1 MRLATF
7 LLACGLPLLAPVA
20 ATAAAPAAQR
30 PPVTPL
36 AVRKYLVYF
45 RDKAASPYSVSQPQA
60 FLSARAVQRRSRQGI
75 AVQPRDLPV
84 NPAYVAQ
91 VRAVPGV
98 QVWYSSRWLNA
109 AVVVCDASVLP
120 TVLALPCVRS
130 SGVLNRPTNQPSP
143 AKLEPEEPAATT
155 LNRLSGTPADYG
167 TAFGQADMLGAVA
180 MHDAGFRGEGMQI
193 AVFDAGFPGVNTTA
207 PFAAL
212 FTENRVAS
220 TFNFVDKTTNV
231 YLRDGHGTN
240 CLSTMAA
247 NQTGPFIGTAPKAT
261 YRLCIT
267 EDAGS
272 ENPIEEANWLV
283 AAEYADSCGVDVISS
298 SLGYTTFDNA
308 ALSHTYADMNG
319 RTTIATQAATVA
331 ARVGMLVVNA
341 AGNDGNATWRYI
353 GAPADAD
360 SIISV
365 AAVSAALTRASFSSY
380 GPSADG
386 RIKPDLAAQGG
397 AAAIVSVA
405 GAVGRGNGT
414 SFACPILAGM
424 AAGFWQ
430 ANPGLTA
437 QQVIS
442 YLKQSATQANAPDNS
457 LGWGIPNFPKAQ
469 ALANPFVP
477 LSDLSI
483 YPNPLAAGQDLLL
496 NVPTDL
502 RNIPLTVRMY
512 DVRGALV
519 AEQQLTASSATA
531 VLAAGRLRPGLYL
544 CRVQWQG
551 EAPRTLRFAKQ

>member
-1 MRLATF
+1 MRLATL
-7 LLACGLPLLAPVA
+7 LLACGLPLLAPTPA
-20 ATAAAPAAQR
+20 AAAPAQR

-45 RDKAASPYSVSQPQA
+45 RDKAASPYSTSQPQA
-60 FLSARAVQRRSRQGI
+60 FLSARAVQRRTRQGI

-98 QVWYSSRWLNA
+98 QVWYTSRWLNA
-109 AVVVCDASVLP
+109 AVVACAASALP
-120 TVLALPCVRS
+120 TVLALPCVRT
-130 SGVLNRPTNQPSP
+130 SGTLDRPATQPTP
-143 AKLEPEEPAATT
+143 AKLEPEEPAATA

-167 TAFGQADMLGAVA
+167 SAFGQADMLGAVA

-212 FTENRVAS
+212 FTDNRVAS
-220 TFNFVDKTTNV
+220 TFNFVDKTTSV

-240 CLSTMAA
+240 CLSTLAA
-247 NQTGPFIGTAPKAT
+247 NQPGTFIGTAPKAT

-267 EDAGS
+267 EDTNS
-272 ENPIEEANWLV
+272 ENPIEEANWLL

-308 ALSHTYADMNG
+308 ALNHTYADMNG
-319 RTTIATQAATVA
+319 RNTIAAKAATVA

-341 AGNDGNATWRYI
+341 AGNDGNAAWRYI

-365 AAVSAALTRASFSSY
+365 AAVSAALTRTSFSSY

-386 RIKPDLAAQGG
+386 RTKPDLAAQGG
-397 AAAIVSVA
+397 SAAIISTSGSPA
-405 GAVGRGNGT
+405 RGNGT

-437 QQVIS
+437 QQVIR

-457 LGWGIPNFPKAQ
+457 LGWGIPDFPKAN

-477 LSDLSI
+477 LADLSL
-483 YPNPLAAGQDLLL
+483 YPNPLADDQDLRL

-502 RNIPLTVRMY
+502 RNLALTVRVY
-512 DVRGALV
+512 DMRGALV
-519 AEQQLTASSATA
+519 AEQQLTAPSATA

-544 CRVQWQG
+544 CRVQWGDG
-551 EAPRTLRFAKQ
+551 EARTLRFARQ

>member
-1 MRLATF
+1 MRLATL
-7 LLACGLPLLAPVA
+7 LLAGGLLLLAPVSA
-20 ATAAAPAAQR
+20 AVAAPVAR

-45 RDKAASPYSVSQPQA
+45 RDKAASPYSVGQPQA
-60 FLSARAVQRRSRQGI
+60 FLSARSVQRRTRQGI
-75 AVQPRDLPV
+75 AVKPRDLPV

-98 QVWYSSRWLNA
+98 QVWYTSRWLNA

-120 TVLALPCVRS
+120 TVLALPCVRT
-130 SGVLNRPTNQPSP
+130 SGALNRPATQPTP
-143 AKLEPEEPAATT
+143 AKLEPEEPATA

-167 TAFGQADMLGAVA
+167 IAFGQADMLGAVA

-207 PFAAL
+207 PFAPLLA
-212 FTENRVAS
+212 ENRVAS
-220 TFNFVDKTTNV
+220 TFNFVDKNTNV

-247 NQTGPFIGTAPKAT
+247 NQVGTFIGTAPKAT

-267 EDAGS
+267 EDTGS
-272 ENPIEEANWLV
+272 ENPIEEANWLL

-298 SLGYTTFDNA
+298 SLGYTTFDNP

-319 RTTIATQAATVA
+319 RNTIAAQAATMA

-341 AGNDGNATWRYI
+341 AGNDGNAPWHYI

-365 AAVSAALTRASFSSY
+365 AAVTAALTRAGFSSY

-397 AAAIVSVA
+397 AAAIVSTSGTPV
-405 GAVGRGNGT
+405 RGNGT

-430 ANPGLTA
+430 ANPSLTA

-442 YLKQSATQANAPDNS
+442 YLKQSATQAKAPDNS
-457 LGWGIPNFPKAQ
+457 LGWGIPNFGKANE
-469 ALANPFVP
+469 LANPFVP
-477 LSDLSI
+477 LADLSI
-483 YPNPLAAGQDLLL
+483 YPNPLADGQDMLL

-502 RNIPLTVRMY
+502 RNQLLTVRVY
-512 DVRGALV
+512 DMRGALV
-519 AEQQLTASSATA
+519 AEQQLTTPSPTA
-531 VLAAGRLRPGLYL
+531 VLQPGRLRPGLYL
-544 CRVQWQG
+544 CRVQWG
-551 EAPRTLRFAKQ
+551 DEAPRTLRFAKQ

>member
-7 LLACGLPLLAPVA
+7 LLAGLLPLLPPVSVAVA
-20 ATAAAPAAQR
+20 APLAR

-60 FLSARAVQRRSRQGI
+60 FLSARSVQRRTRQGI
-75 AVQPRDLPV
+75 AVKPRDLPV

-98 QVWYSSRWLNA
+98 QVWYTSRWLNA
-109 AVVVCDASVLP
+109 AVVLCDASVLP
-120 TVLALPCVRS
+120 TVLALPCVRT
-130 SGVLNRPTNQPSP
+130 SGALDRPATQPTP
-143 AKLEPEEPAATT
+143 AKLEPEEPATA
-155 LNRLSGTPADYG
+155 LGRPSGTPADYG
-167 TAFGQADMLGAVA
+167 IAFGQADMLGAVA
-180 MHDAGFRGEGMQI
+180 MHDAGYRGEGMQI
-193 AVFDAGFPGVNTTA
+193 AVFDAGFPGVNMTA
-207 PFAAL
+207 PFASLLA
-212 FTENRVAS
+212 ENRVAS
-220 TFNFVDKTTNV
+220 TFNFVDKNTNV

-247 NQTGPFIGTAPKAT
+247 NQTGTFIGTAPKAT
-261 YRLCIT
+261 YRLCLT
-267 EDAGS
+267 EDSNS
-272 ENPIEEANWLV
+272 ENPIEEANWLI

-298 SLGYTTFDNA
+298 SLGYTTFDNPT
-308 ALSHTYADMNG
+308 LSHTYADMNG
-319 RTTIATQAATVA
+319 RTTIATKAATVA

-341 AGNDGNATWRYI
+341 AGNDGDGAWHYI

-365 AAVSAALTRASFSSY
+365 AAVSAALTRTSFSSY
-380 GPSADG
+380 GPTFDG

-397 AAAIVSVA
+397 SAAIVSTS
-405 GAVGRGNGT
+405 GAPSRGNGT

-457 LGWGIPNFPKAQ
+457 LGWGIPNFAKANE
-469 ALANPFVP
+469 LANPFVP
-477 LSDLSI
+477 LAELSI
-483 YPNPLAAGQDLLL
+483 YPNPLADGQDLLL

-502 RNIPLTVRMY
+502 RNTPLTVRVY

-519 AEQQLTASSATA
+519 AEQQLTTLSPRA
-531 VLAAGRLRPGLYL
+531 VLAAGQLRPGLYL
-544 CRVQWQG
+544 CRVQWAD
-551 EAPRTLRFAKQ
+551 EAPRTLRFTKQ

>member
-20 ATAAAPAAQR
+20 AAVAAPAAR

-60 FLSARAVQRRSRQGI
+60 FLSARSVQRRTKQGI
-75 AVQPRDLPV
+75 AVKPRDLPV

-98 QVWYSSRWLNA
+98 QVWYTSRWLNA
-109 AVVVCDASVLP
+109 AVVMCDASVLP
-120 TVLALPCVRS
+120 TVLALPCVRT
-130 SGVLNRPTNQPSP
+130 SGALNRPATQPSP
-143 AKLEPEEPAATT
+143 VKLEPEEPASTS

-167 TAFGQADMLGAVA
+167 SAFGQVDMLGAVA
-180 MHDAGFRGEGMQI
+180 MHDAGYRGEGMQI

-207 PFAAL
+207 PFASLMAD
-212 FTENRVAS
+212 NRVAS
-220 TFNFVDKTTNV
+220 TFNFVDKSPNV

-247 NQTGPFIGTAPKAT
+247 NQTGTFIGTAPKAT

-267 EDAGS
+267 EDTGS
-272 ENPIEEANWLV
+272 ENPIEEANWLL

-298 SLGYTTFDNA
+298 SLGYTTFDNPT
-308 ALSHTYADMNG
+308 LSHTYADMNG
-319 RTTIATQAATVA
+319 RNTIATKAATVA

-341 AGNDGNATWRYI
+341 AGNDGNGAWRYI

-380 GPSADG
+380 GTTADG
-386 RIKPDLAAQGG
+386 RIKPDLAAQG
-397 AAAIVSVA
+397 ASAAIVSTSGTPV
-405 GAVGRGNGT
+405 RGNGT

-442 YLKQSATQANAPDNS
+442 YLKQSATQAKAPDNS
-457 LGWGIPNFPKAQ
+457 LGWGIPNFAKANE
-469 ALANPFVP
+469 LANPFVP
-477 LSDLSI
+477 LTELSI
-483 YPNPLAAGQDLLL
+483 YPNPLADGQDLLL

-502 RNIPLTVRMY
+502 RNIPLTVRVY
-512 DVRGALV
+512 DMRGALV
-519 AEQQLTASSATA
+519 AEQQLTTSSPTA
-531 VLAAGRLRPGLYL
+531 VLPAGRLRPGIYL
-544 CRVQWQG
+544 CRVQWG
-551 EAPRTLRFAKQ
+551 NEAPRTLRLARQ

>member
-1 MRLATF
+1 MRLAT
-7 LLACGLPLLAPVA
+7 LILACGLPLLAPVVA
-20 ATAAAPAAQR
+20 LAAPAQR

-60 FLSARAVQRRSRQGI
+60 FLSARSVQRRTRQGI
-75 AVQPRDLPV
+75 SIKPRDLPV

-98 QVWYSSRWLNA
+98 QVWYTSRWLNA

-130 SGVLNRPTNQPSP
+130 SGALNRPATAPTP
-143 AKLEPEEPAATT
+143 AKLEPEEPAATV

-167 TAFGQADMLGAVA
+167 IAFGQADMLGAVA

-207 PFAAL
+207 PFASL

-220 TFNFVDKTTNV
+220 TFNFVDKTTSV

-247 NQTGPFIGTAPKAT
+247 NQAGTFIGTAPKAT

-267 EDAGS
+267 EDTGS

-308 ALSHTYADMNG
+308 ALSYTYADMNG
-319 RTTIATQAATVA
+319 RTAIASRAATVA

-341 AGNDGNATWRYI
+341 AGNDGNAAWHYI

-360 SIISV
+360 SIITV
-365 AAVSAALTRASFSSY
+365 GAVSAALTRASFSSY

-386 RIKPDLAAQGG
+386 RTKPDLAAQGG
-397 AAAIVSVA
+397 AAAIVSTTGVPTY
-405 GAVGRGNGT
+405 GNGT
-414 SFACPILAGM
+414 SFACPILAGL

-430 ANPGLTA
+430 ANPSLTA

-442 YLKQSATQANAPDNS
+442 YLKQSATQASAPDNS
-457 LGWGIPNFPKAQ
+457 LGWGIPNFAKAN
-469 ALANPFVP
+469 ALAQPFVP
-477 LSDLSI
+477 LADLSI
-483 YPNPLAAGQDLLL
+483 YPNPLADGQDLFL

-502 RNIPLTVRMY
+502 RNQPLTVRVY
-512 DVRGALV
+512 DARGARV
-519 AEQQLTASSATA
+519 AEQPLTATSATA
-531 VLAAGRLRPGLYL
+531 TLAVGRLRPGLYL
-544 CRVQWQG
+544 CRVQWGNG
-551 EAPRTLRFAKQ
+551 EARTLRFVKE

>member
-7 LLACGLPLLAPVA
+7 LLAGLLPLLAPLV
-20 ATAAAPAAQR
+20 ATAAPTQR

-45 RDKAASPYSVSQPQA
+45 RDKAASPYSLSQPQA
-60 FLSARAVQRRSRQGI
+60 FLSARSVQRRTRQGI
-75 AVQPRDLPV
+75 AVKPRDLPV

-98 QVWYSSRWLNA
+98 QVWYTSRWLNA
-109 AVVVCDASVLP
+109 AVVVCDASLLP
-120 TVLALPCVRS
+120 TVLTLPCVRT
-130 SGVLNRPTNQPSP
+130 SGALNRPATQLTP
-143 AKLEPEEPAATT
+143 AKLEPEEPAATA
-155 LNRLSGTPADYG
+155 LNRLTGTPADYG
-167 TAFGQADMLGAVA
+167 SAFGQADMLGAVA

-207 PFAAL
+207 PFASLLADG
-212 FTENRVAS
+212 RVAS
-220 TFNFVDKTTNV
+220 TFNFVDKNTSV

-247 NQTGPFIGTAPKAT
+247 NQVGTFIGTAPKAT

-267 EDAGS
+267 EDTGS
-272 ENPIEEANWLV
+272 ENPIEEANWLL
-283 AAEYADSCGVDVISS
+283 AAEYADSCGVDVINS
-298 SLGYTTFDNA
+298 SLGYTTFDNP

-319 RTTIATQAATVA
+319 RNTIAAQAATVA

-341 AGNDGNATWRYI
+341 AGNDGNGGWRYI

-365 AAVSAALTRASFSSY
+365 AAVTAALTRASFSSY

-397 AAAIVSVA
+397 SAAIVSTS
-405 GAVGRGNGT
+405 GAPARGNGT

-442 YLKQSATQANAPDNS
+442 YLKQSATQAKAPDNS
-457 LGWGIPNFPKAQ
+457 LGWGIPNFPKANE
-469 ALANPFVP
+469 LANPFVP
-477 LSDLSI
+477 LADLSI
-483 YPNPLAAGQDLLL
+483 YPNPLADGQDLLL

-502 RNIPLTVRMY
+502 RNTPLKVRVY

-519 AEQQLTASSATA
+519 AEQQLITLSPTA
-531 VLAAGRLRPGLYL
+531 VLQAGRLRPGIYL
-544 CRVQWQG
+544 CRVQWG
-551 EAPRTLRFAKQ
+551 DEAPRTLRFAKQ

>member
-7 LLACGLPLLAPVA
+7 LLACGLPLLSPMVA
-20 ATAAAPAAQR
+20 AAAPAAR

-60 FLSARAVQRRSRQGI
+60 FLSARSVQRRTKQGI
-75 AVQPRDLPV
+75 AVKPRDLPV

-98 QVWYSSRWLNA
+98 QVWYTSRWLNA
-109 AVVVCDASVLP
+109 AVVMCDASVLP
-120 TVLALPCVRS
+120 TVLALPCVRT
-130 SGVLNRPTNQPSP
+130 SGALNRPATQPTP
-143 AKLEPEEPAATT
+143 VKLEPEEPITALSRT
-155 LNRLSGTPADYG
+155 SGTPADYG
-167 TAFGQADMLGAVA
+167 IAFGQADMLGAVA

-193 AVFDAGFPGVNTTA
+193 AVFDAGFPGVNTTT
-207 PFAAL
+207 PFASLLADG
-212 FTENRVAS
+212 RVAS
-220 TFNFVDKTTNV
+220 TFNFVDKNTNV

-247 NQTGPFIGTAPKAT
+247 NQTGTFIGTAPKAT

-267 EDAGS
+267 EDTGS
-272 ENPIEEANWLV
+272 ENPIEEANWLL

-298 SLGYTTFDNA
+298 SLGYTTFDNP

-319 RTTIATQAATVA
+319 RNTIAAQAATVA

-341 AGNDGNATWRYI
+341 AGNDGNGGWRYI

-365 AAVSAALTRASFSSY
+365 ASVSAALTRSGFSSY

-397 AAAIVSVA
+397 SAAIVSTSGTPV
-405 GAVGRGNGT
+405 RGNGT

-442 YLKQSATQANAPDNS
+442 YLKQSATQAKAPDNS
-457 LGWGIPNFPKAQ
+457 LGWGIPNFAKANE
-469 ALANPFVP
+469 LANPFVP
-477 LSDLSI
+477 LTDISI
-483 YPNPLAAGQDLLL
+483 YPNPLADGQDLLL

-502 RNIPLTVRMY
+502 RRIALTVRVY
-512 DVRGALV
+512 DMRGALV
-519 AEQQLTASSATA
+519 AEQQLTTSSPTA
-531 VLAAGRLRPGLYL
+531 VLQVGRLRPGLYL
-544 CRVQWQG
+544 CRVQWDG

>member
-7 LLACGLPLLAPVA
+7 LLACGLPLLAPAVA
-20 ATAAAPAAQR
+20 AAAPTQR

-60 FLSARAVQRRSRQGI
+60 FLSARAVQRRTRQGI
-75 AVQPRDLPV
+75 SIKPRDLPV
-84 NPAYVAQ
+84 NPAYVTQ

-98 QVWYSSRWLNA
+98 QVWYTSRWLNA

-120 TVLALPCVRS
+120 TVLALPCVRTS
-130 SGVLNRPTNQPSP
+130 DVLNRPATAPTP
-143 AKLEPEEPAATT
+143 AKLEPEEPDATT

-167 TAFGQADMLGAVA
+167 IAFGQADMLGAVA

-207 PFAAL
+207 PFASL
-212 FTENRVAS
+212 FAENRVAS
-220 TFNFVDKTTNV
+220 TFNFVDKTTSV

-247 NQTGPFIGTAPKAT
+247 NQTGTFIGTAPKAT
-261 YRLCIT
+261 YRLCVT
-267 EDAGS
+267 EDTGS

-298 SLGYTTFDNA
+298 SLGYTTFDNP

-319 RTTIATQAATVA
+319 RTTIATRAATVA
-331 ARVGMLVVNA
+331 ARVGMLVLNA
-341 AGNDGNATWRYI
+341 AGNDGNAGWRYI

-360 SIISV
+360 SIITV
-365 AAVSAALTRASFSSY
+365 GAVSAALTRASFSSY
-380 GPSADG
+380 GPTADG

-397 AAAIVSVA
+397 GAAIVSTTGVPT
-405 GAVGRGNGT
+405 RGNGT

-469 ALANPFVP
+469 TLANPFVP
-477 LSDLSI
+477 LTDLSI
-483 YPNPLAAGQDLLL
+483 YPNPLADGQDLLL

-502 RNIPLTVRMY
+502 RNIPLMVRVY
-512 DVRGALV
+512 DVRGALL
-519 AEQQLTASSATA
+519 AEQQLTTQQATA
-531 VLAAGRLRPGLYL
+531 VLQPGRLRAGIYL
-544 CRVQWQG
+544 CRVQWG
-551 EAPRTLRFAKQ
+551 DEAPRTLRFAKQ